1 MNTQQYGIE
10 NEARTA
16 VEIWIW
22 EIGATLKASWP
33 KTLRINF
40 PPPGEWFISRL
51 CTLFSKKKNIPAK
64 LQPKVQKKKK
74 SPWLSRADHAN
85 KKKKKNNHLGRI
97 RKRGQRDVRGND
109 NAFSLSFPRPIA
121 GLFVTR
127 LLTMVKRKQKV
138 SFVIFSLRLWSSA
151 PGYFVELRRN
161 RN

>member
-51 CTLFSKKKNIPAK
+51 CTLFSKKKI
-64 LQPKVQKKKK
+64 
-74 SPWLSRADHAN
+74 SPRNCSRKFKPSKNRRGYLARITRI
-85 KKKKKNNHLGRI
+85 KKKKNNRLGRI